1 MNGDYDGPVLWLHS
15 KSRYTIVVRQRGF
28 KEKEF
33 LDIRDYLRGD
43 DLKHTPRGVTI
54 PLDAVSGLAAALTAF
69 AASHAPPAS

>member
-15 KSRYTIVVRQRGF
+15 KARYTIVVRQRGF
-28 KEKEF
+28 KGKEF

-54 PLDAVSGLAAALTAF
+54 PLDAVGDLAAALAAF
-69 AASHAPPAS
+69 AASHPPSDS